1 MVADIAYEVKKGDVL
16 RWNYTKDVGVVVGF
30 DTSDGGRDFIV
41 QRCDGRKIVFENDAR
56 LYEVIE
62 GEEREGY
69 Q

>member
-1 MVADIAYEVKKGDVL
+1 VL
-16 RWNYTKDVGVVVGF
+16 RWNYTKDAGVVVGF

-41 QRCDGRKIVFENDAR
+41 LRCDGRKIVFENDAR